1 MINGSFQ
8 FPVFKFL
15 ALKLYE
21 TGYILNRPIPLLGLL
36 HTHLNKYIQEYRQEH
51 EEKSTSKVI
60 PTLHISF
67 HADGS
72 S

>member
-1 MINGSFQ
+1 MLNGSFQ
-8 FPVFKFL
+8 FPVLKFL
-15 ALKLYE
+15 SLKLYE
-21 TGYILNRPIPLLGLL
+21 TSYIMNKPVPLLGLL
-36 HTHLNKYIQEYRQEH
+36 HTHLNKYVGEYKQEN
-51 EEKSTSKVI
+51 EEKSQSKVI